1 MTMPDQMA
9 EGLKRVDSS
18 LFIRAISWF
27 LLALLAAFLTNNI
40 LELAFDVT
48 TELRFNNPV
57 PVLVYIISIVVE
69 ILYTFRTPR
78 R

>member
-57 PVLVYIISIVVE
+57 PVLVYIISIVVA
-69 ILYTFRTPR
+69 ILYLSLIHI
-78 R
+78 